1 MEKVAIVRCP
11 DYSTPNI
18 KNALIESLSY
28 FGGADKFIKSGERI
42 LLKPNLIAASKGD
55 KATTDARF
63 IEAVIEIVK
72 KHHAV
77 PFLGD
82 SPAFGSARGVAKT
95 VGILEILER
104 QNVDIVEFSRNIR
117 FRKDVSITRSVKD
130 FDKIINLPK
139 LKAHSQ
145 VRFTGATKNL
155 FGLTRGKV
163 KAWRHVVSRNST
175 ENFCLMI
182 LGIYDIV
189 KPAFTLVDA
198 VDIMEKSGPRG
209 GPMRHY
215 GFIFSGVNCLSIDS
229 VMAGCLGI
237 DIPKSPLLHTAEK
250 NGYRGIALDEIEVK
264 GEGIESA
271 KINEFASPETLNDI
285 SFTVKVIVKSFFKH
299 IWLRFI
305 REKFTV

>member
-1 MEKVAIVRCP
+1 
-11 DYSTPNI
+11 
-18 KNALIESLSY
+18 LIRSFNY
-28 FGGADKFIKSGERI
+28 FGGAEKFIKSGEKV
-42 LLKPNLIAASKGD
+42 LLKPNLIAASKSD
-55 KATTDARF
+55 KATTDAHF

-72 KHHAV
+72 EQHAV

-95 VGILEILER
+95 VGILEVIER
-104 QNVDIVEFSRNIR
+104 QDVDIVEFSKNIP
-117 FRKDVSITRSVKD
+117 FRKNVSITQSVKN

-163 KAWRHVVSRNST
+163 KAWRHFVSRNNT

-182 LGIYDIV
+182 LGIYEIV
-189 KPAFTLVDA
+189 KPVFTLVDA

-209 GPMRHY
+209 GSMRHY
-215 GFIFSGVNCLSIDS
+215 GFIFSGINCLSIDS
-229 VMAGCLGI
+229 VMARCLGI
-237 DIPKSPLLHTAEK
+237 DIRESPLLYVAEK
-250 NGYRGIALDEIEVK
+250 NGYKGIALNEIEVK
-264 GEGIESA
+264 GDGIENA
-271 KINEFASPETLNDI
+271 KINDFEYPGTLNDI
-285 SFTVKVIVKSFFKH
+285 SFTFRGVIRSFFKH

-305 REKFTV
+305 KERFTV

>member
-1 MEKVAIVRCP
+1 MEKVAIVKCR
-11 DYSTPNI
+11 DYSTSNI

-28 FGGADKFIKSGERI
+28 FGGADKFIKSGERV
-42 LLKPNLIAASKGD
+42 LLKPNLVAASKVD
-55 KATTDARF
+55 KATTDAHF

-72 KHHAV
+72 EQHAV

-104 QNVDIVEFSRNIR
+104 QHVDIVQFSKNIR
-117 FRKDVSITRSVKD
+117 FRKDVSITQSVKD

-163 KAWRHVVSRNST
+163 KAWRHFVSRNNT

-229 VMAGCLGI
+229 VMARCLGI

-271 KINEFASPETLNDI
+271 KINDFASPETLNDI

-305 REKFTV
+305 KERFTV